1 MSWSPENQPVGLF
14 PRGCLAEL
22 EYETAP
28 HAILTHW
35 FQTGGGAIPDNGFF
49 ALAVGI
55 GRTFSD
61 CQYSPE
67 LEGSSYFFNGGCASI
82 LRNFPEHCY
91 QKRQIVGPFRESAL
105 TRRRM
110 NRRDVTETAGSGA
123 PLQLLNHALLDVET
137 HDLPLVADDF
147 CNRERK
153 PPASTADVNYTHA
166 RRDLQVPHDAAR
178 MRPGDG
184 VLEHPRQGC

>member
-49 ALAVGI
+49 
-55 GRTFSD
+55 
-61 CQYSPE
+61 
-67 LEGSSYFFNGGCASI
+67 
-82 LRNFPEHCY
+82 
-91 QKRQIVGPFRESAL
+91 AL